1 MTSTSVVLG
10 IATLGTPGATA
21 DCDCAMDATGSIAMR
36 KGIMNFI
43 GSPLDSVW
51 YRSASWKEY
60 DRTLFGQKNY
70 SSAKHFMKKFL
81 ASINICSRLW
91 GDKVIRTA
99 VSTPAI
105 LGNNS

>member
-21 DCDCAMDATGSIAMR
+21 DGDCAMEATGSIAMR

-51 YRSASWKEY
+51 YRSAS
-60 DRTLFGQKNY
+60 
-70 SSAKHFMKKFL
+70 
-81 ASINICSRLW
+81 
-91 GDKVIRTA
+91 
-99 VSTPAI
+99 
-105 LGNNS
+105 

>member
-1 MTSTSVVLG
+1 MPPGGWTLVKEIVISSFISIQFGWLLRFSIG
-10 IATLGTPGATA
+10 IVFTKDYVRNLKPQ
-21 DCDCAMDATGSIAMR
+21 
-36 KGIMNFI
+36 
-43 GSPLDSVW
+43 SPL
-51 YRSASWKEY
+51 RSWAHQCPDK
-60 DRTLFGQKNY
+60 KNY
-70 SSAKHFMKKFL
+70 SSAKHFIKKFL

>member
-10 IATLGTPGATA
+10 IAMLGTPEACPG
-21 DCDCAMDATGSIAMR
+21 CDCATDATGSVAMTQ
-36 KGIMNFI
+36 GIMNFI
-43 GSPLDSVW
+43 DSPLDSVW
-51 YRSASWKEY
+51 YRCASKKEY
-60 DRTLFGQKNY
+60 DGTLCRQKIY
-70 SSAKHFMKKFL
+70 SSAKHFIKKFL
-81 ASINICSRLW
+81 ASINICSRLS